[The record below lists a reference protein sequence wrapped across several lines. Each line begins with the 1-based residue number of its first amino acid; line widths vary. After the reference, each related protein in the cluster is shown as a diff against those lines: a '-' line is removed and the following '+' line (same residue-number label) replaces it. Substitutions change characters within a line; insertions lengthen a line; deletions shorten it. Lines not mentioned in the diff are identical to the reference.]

1 METTRINGISLVPGA
16 AKGLYCSG
24 ADTASSTRR
33 KTLILLIDH
42 LDISTL
48 KELRPKLKG
57 LVVTRAGLLSH
68 TAIFA
73 RELSLPLLLVE
84 SAPALADGA
93 SVCFGEPGD
102 TRPIP
107 NQVTTADGL
116 LIRFSAS
123 VWSLDGLRQAILAD
137 LPIGLLRTEA
147 LTPCRSGAA
156 YALAMKASD
165 TVIRLY
171 DFDADKSDLLH
182 GDEAGLRASQLAQLA
197 ALPTQTLGILLPGV
211 TRPEQMRTLR
221 EQFCSLLRGGLPP
234 RFGAMLET
242 REAFLLLPEV
252 LSFCDF
258 AHIGLNTLL
267 RADIPLPTLLDMI
280 SAAVREATRQGVALT
295 LCGEPPADLLP
306 RLVATGIRRLC
317 QAPSSLPD
325 TASALSELRLW
336 QTISP

>member
-16 AKGLYCSG
+16 AKGHYCSG

-57 LVVTRAGLLSH
+57 LIVTRAGLLSH

-123 VWSLDGLRQAILAD
+123 VWSLDGSVR
-137 LPIGLLRTEA
+137 PFWPTS
-147 LTPCRSGAA
+147 PSGCCAP
-156 YALAMKASD
+156 
-165 TVIRLY
+165 RR
-171 DFDADKSDLLH
+171 DA
-182 GDEAGLRASQLAQLA
+182 
-197 ALPTQTLGILLPGV
+197 
-211 TRPEQMRTLR
+211 
-221 EQFCSLLRGGLPP
+221 
-234 RFGAMLET
+234 
-242 REAFLLLPEV
+242 
-252 LSFCDF
+252 
-258 AHIGLNTLL
+258 
-267 RADIPLPTLLDMI
+267 
-280 SAAVREATRQGVALT
+280 AAVARPTRW
-295 LCGEPPADLLP
+295 P
-306 RLVATGIRRLC
+306 
-317 QAPSSLPD
+317 
-325 TASALSELRLW
+325 
-336 QTISP
+336 

>member
-16 AKGLYCSG
+16 AKGHYCSG

-165 TVIRLY
+165 TVIRL
-171 DFDADKSDLLH
+171 
-182 GDEAGLRASQLAQLA
+182 
-197 ALPTQTLGILLPGV
+197 
-211 TRPEQMRTLR
+211 
-221 EQFCSLLRGGLPP
+221 
-234 RFGAMLET
+234 
-242 REAFLLLPEV
+242 
-252 LSFCDF
+252 
-258 AHIGLNTLL
+258 
-267 RADIPLPTLLDMI
+267 
-280 SAAVREATRQGVALT
+280 
-295 LCGEPPADLLP
+295 
-306 RLVATGIRRLC
+306 
-317 QAPSSLPD
+317 
-325 TASALSELRLW
+325 
-336 QTISP
+336 

>member
-1 METTRINGISLVPGA
+1 METTRINGIPLVPGA
-16 AKGLYCSG
+16 AKGRYCSS
-24 ADTASSTRR
+24 AETASSTRR

-57 LVVTRAGLLSH
+57 LLVTREGLLSH
-68 TAIFA
+68 TTIFA
-73 RELSLPLLLVE
+73 RELSIPLLLVE
-84 SAPALADGA
+84 SAPTLPERA
-93 SVCFGEPGD
+93 SICFGEPGD
-102 TRPIP
+102 IGPIP
-107 NQVTTADGL
+107 TQVTTADGL

-123 VWSLDGLRQAILAD
+123 VWSMDGLRQAILAD

-147 LTPCRSGAA
+147 LTPSRSASA
-156 YALAMKASD
+156 YSLAMKATD
-165 TVIRLY
+165 TIIRLY
-171 DFDADKSDLLH
+171 DFEADKADLLH
-182 GDEAGLRASQLAQLA
+182 GDPERLRAAQLSQLS

-211 TRPEQMRTLR
+211 THPGQMRALR
-221 EQFCSLLRGGLPP
+221 EQMCSLLRGGLPP

-258 AHIGLNTLL
+258 AHIGLNALL
-267 RADIPLPTLLDMI
+267 RADIPQPTLFDMLA
-280 SAAVREATRQGVALT
+280 AAVREATRQGVPLT
-295 LCGEPPADLLP
+295 LCGEPPAELLP
-306 RLVATGIRRLC
+306 RLVATGIRRFC

-336 QTISP
+336 QAISP

>member
-1 METTRINGISLVPGA
+1 MPTPPLPP
-16 AKGLYCSG
+16 
-24 ADTASSTRR
+24 RR

-123 VWSLDGLRQAILAD
+123 
-137 LPIGLLRTEA
+137 
-147 LTPCRSGAA
+147 SGA
-156 YALAMKASD
+156 
-165 TVIRLY
+165 
-171 DFDADKSDLLH
+171 
-182 GDEAGLRASQLAQLA
+182 
-197 ALPTQTLGILLPGV
+197 
-211 TRPEQMRTLR
+211 
-221 EQFCSLLRGGLPP
+221 
-234 RFGAMLET
+234 
-242 REAFLLLPEV
+242 
-252 LSFCDF
+252 
-258 AHIGLNTLL
+258 
-267 RADIPLPTLLDMI
+267 
-280 SAAVREATRQGVALT
+280 
-295 LCGEPPADLLP
+295 
-306 RLVATGIRRLC
+306 
-317 QAPSSLPD
+317 
-325 TASALSELRLW
+325 
-336 QTISP
+336 